1 MAVRTKEELLDTVK
15 SRLGEDAGDD
25 ALAFIEDLTDTIDS
39 LEALTKDATNWKQK
53 YEDND
58 QEWRKKYRDRF
69 FSATDE
75 KDDSDVDDQPPKK
88 LTFEDL
94 FKEK

>member
-1 MAVRTKEELLDTVK
+1 MIRTKEELLDTVK

-25 ALAFIEDLTDTIDS
+25 ALALIEDLTDTIDS
-39 LEALTKDATNWKQK
+39 LEALTKDSVDWKKK
-53 YEDND
+53 YEEND

-69 FSATDE
+69 FNATDE
-75 KDDSDVDDQPPKK
+75 KDDSGVDDQPPKK

-94 FKEK
+94 FKEN